1 MQHYRSCSLVF
12 TMAPKLVTTG
22 ATTKSSSSGAP
33 KGSTTGKG
41 NSASMA
47 QKVNPSISKK
57 KAGSSPQSS
66 PAFHTPNPDASRA
79 IPVTAM
85 PAVPPLPSASA
96 LGNAKDESKVI
107 TSFLQTLAAAAGQ
120 HDALNDAGIPMSQI
134 SPCDADDVV
143 ILDASDDRTGGVQP

>member
-1 MQHYRSCSLVF
+1 MRAATVLCRFVLAMSS
-12 TMAPKLVTTG
+12 KLSATG
-22 ATTKSSSSGAP
+22 ATMKSSSSGAP

-79 IPVTAM
+79 IPVKAM

-96 LGNAKDESKVI
+96 LGNAKD
-107 TSFLQTLAAAAGQ
+107 
-120 HDALNDAGIPMSQI
+120 
-134 SPCDADDVV
+134 
-143 ILDASDDRTGGVQP
+143 